1 MLYLQKKEGGERKE
15 KTKKHEKTR
24 LKKQINNETSQFHRI
39 LIKRIIELVFKNKI
53 KTNYK
58 LKLLN
63 G

>member
-15 KTKKHEKTR
+15 QTKKHEKTR

-39 LIKRIIELVFKNKI
+39 FIKRIIELVFKNKI